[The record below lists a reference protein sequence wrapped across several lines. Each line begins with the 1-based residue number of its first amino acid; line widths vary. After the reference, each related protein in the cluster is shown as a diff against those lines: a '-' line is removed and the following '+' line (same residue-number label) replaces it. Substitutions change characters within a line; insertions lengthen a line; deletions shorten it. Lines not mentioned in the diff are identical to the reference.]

1 LNTELGTGDLR
12 IRAAITVSLRVWWL
26 VRDHDGLLI
35 CAISADGAVT
45 AVVLMISPSYSHRLF
60 LSSDLL
66 IRRDLQPNQLPGYSP
81 DDLPKLRSSV
91 RIRRQH

>member
-1 LNTELGTGDLR
+1 MNTELGTGDLR

-45 AVVLMISPSYSHRLF
+45 AVILMIPPSYSHRLF

-66 IRRDLQPNQLPGYSP
+66 IRRDLQPNQLPAYSHG
-81 DDLPKLRSSV
+81 DLLKSCSLV
-91 RIRRQH
+91 RIRGQR